1 MSSTVAHLEFENSEI
16 TVRTTKK
23 LQKIETPGITINPLQ
38 SGKEL
43 NTFFWLADELVNHG
57 FAEYIDLSINQ
68 TEWTQIHFK
77 ERINP
82 AGPPGALPERFY
94 ERAYQSLKQAPR
106 FEDEAVLRRIKARYR
121 DILESRIGRIARVA
135 SSGAGSPASPLP
147 KHEGR
152 LYDEVHKT
160 IQEWRQKMR
169 SIGE

>member
-16 TVRTTKK
+16 TVRATKK
-23 LQKIETPGITINPLQ
+23 TPKIETPGITLNSVK
-38 SGKEL
+38 SGNEL
-43 NTFFWLADELVNHG
+43 TTVFWLADELVSHG
-57 FAEYIDLSINQ
+57 LAEYTDLSINQ

-82 AGPPGALPERFY
+82 AGPPGPLPDQFY
-94 ERAYQSLKQAPR
+94 EKAYQTFKQAPR
-106 FEDEAVLRRIKARYR
+106 YEEEVVLRRIKARYR

-152 LYDEVHKT
+152 LYDEVHRT
-160 IQEWRQKMR
+160 VLEWRQKMR